1 MKLIK
6 FIAAAALVAS
16 TSLVSGVHV
25 TAVGATSVTQDIAAC
40 TNWPFC
46 RDVEIVEQSDELQQ
60 YIAACTNW
68 PFCRDVEI
76 ADQAFG
82 FQPQVKTEVVIKAV

>member
-16 TSLVSGVHV
+16 TSLVSGGNAAPAGV
-25 TAVGATSVTQDIAAC
+25 APQIAAC
-40 TNWPFC
+40 T
-46 RDVEIVEQSDELQQ
+46 D
-60 YIAACTNW
+60 W

-76 ADQAFG
+76 ADETTELKHYIAACTDWPFCRDVEVTDQVL
-82 FQPQVKTEVVIKAV
+82 PQQLQTEAVRKAV

>member
-16 TSLVSGVHV
+16 TSLMSAG
-25 TAVGATSVTQDIAAC
+25 SVAPASLEPQIAAC

-46 RDVEIVEQSDELQQ
+46 REIELRNSESSVNL
-60 YIAACTNW
+60 ARGCTNW
-68 PFCRDVEI
+68 PFCREVEI
-76 ADQAFG
+76 IDQSLD
-82 FQPQVKTEVVIKAV
+82 QLQVKEVVRKAA

>member
-16 TSLVSGVHV
+16 TSLMSAG
-25 TAVGATSVTQDIAAC
+25 SVAPAGLEPQIAGC

-46 RDVEIVEQSDELQQ
+46 REIELRNSESSVNL
-60 YIAACTNW
+60 ARGCTNW
-68 PFCRDVEI
+68 PFCREVEI
-76 ADQAFG
+76 IDQSLA
-82 FQPQVKTEVVIKAV
+82 QLQVKTEVVRKAA